1 MPKVKATSWLLFIFS
16 GLIYFFIEFEIIRY
30 ETSKL
35 LIAFAIL
42 FLVYGWVIKSVI
54 EEEVIFWIIA
64 SIAFRLTF
72 LFALPNLSDDF
83 YRFIWDGRL
92 MAAGYHPFAELPRY
106 YIDHHLNISGIDQ
119 TLFNKLNSPDY
130 FTIYP
135 PVNQFV
141 FWLSVKLSPHSI
153 LGSVLVI
160 RSLIIGAEIG
170 SLFLILKIL
179 KHYEL
184 PNRNALLYALN
195 PLVIV
200 ELTGNLHFE
209 AFMIFFLLI
218 SFWFLTTGNLIAS
231 SVTFA
236 LAVCTKLFPLIFMP
250 LLLGRVGVKK
260 SFQFYLLTGLCCSLF
275 FFPLLSLEIVSGFRE
290 SIGYY
295 FQKFEFNASI
305 YYLVREWGYW
315 SYGYNIIQTV
325 GWKLGL
331 LSALIIL
338 SYTLWEYYTNS
349 KFESHNYKARNASLF
364 TAYLDVLSIYFAFS
378 TIVHPW
384 YIATLVAFSVFSKY
398 RFGLVWS
405 ALVVLTYAG
414 YSNNGFQEN
423 LWLTA
428 MEYFFVAG
436 FLAYEWKRTKLK
448 SEHLKVS
455 QTAL

>member
-1 MPKVKATSWLLFIFS
+1 MPKVKASSWLLFFFS
-16 GLIYFFIEFEIIRY
+16 WLLYFFIEFEIIRY

-35 LIAFAIL
+35 LIAFAAL
-42 FLVYGWVIKSVI
+42 FLAYGWIIKFVKG
-54 EEEVIFWIIA
+54 EEVIFWVIA

-106 YIDHHLNISGIDQ
+106 YIDHHLNISGIDWN
-119 TLFNKLNSPDY
+119 LFSKLNSPGY

-153 LGSVLVI
+153 PGSVLVM

-179 KHYEL
+179 KHFEL
-184 PNRNALLYALN
+184 PSKNVLLYALN

-209 AFMIFFLLI
+209 AFLIFFLLI
-218 SFWFLTTGNLIAS
+218 SFWLLTAGNLIISA
-231 SVTFA
+231 VTFA
-236 LAVCTKLFPLIFMP
+236 LAICTKLFPVIFMP
-250 LLLGRVGVKK
+250 LLLSRLGVKK
-260 SFQFYLLTGLCCSLF
+260 SIQFYLLTGLCCALF
-275 FFPLLSLEIVSGFRE
+275 FIPLLSKEIISGFRE

-295 FQKFEFNASI
+295 FQKFEFNASV

-331 LSALIIL
+331 LSALVIV
-338 SYTLWEYYTNS
+338 SYSIWDYYTNS
-349 KFESHNYKARNASLF
+349 KFRSHDYKIKNASLF
-364 TAYLDVLSIYFAFS
+364 TAYLVVLSIYLAFS

-384 YIATLVAFSVFSKY
+384 YIATLVAFSVFSSY
-398 RFGLVWS
+398 QFALVWS

-414 YSNNGFQEN
+414 YSEIGFQEN
-423 LWLTA
+423 LWLIA
-428 MEYFFVAG
+428 MEYIFVTG
-436 FLAYEWKRTKLK
+436 FLVYEWRRTKLE
-448 SEHLKVS
+448 SEYKKV
-455 QTAL
+455 